1 MMGPLGSIIFKTR
14 RGVGKM
20 KNLIILTGMSGAG
33 KSVALDALE
42 DMGYFCIDNLPPVL
56 LPKIVELMESTNE
69 EMHDVALGIDLRG
82 QSMFENY
89 IHEINQLPLLK
100 DMKLSILFLDAA
112 DERLISRY
120 KETRRSHPLNKGI
133 TLTEAIREERD
144 ILTDLKGNATYIF
157 DTTDF
162 SPKDLKEEVYKY
174 LNRTKDSIFSVNVLS
189 FGFKHGLPKDAD
201 LVFDV
206 RFLPNP
212 YYIEELRK
220 KTGLDQEVY
229 DYVMKFNDTER
240 FYRKLA
246 DMLTFMLPLY
256 VKEGKSQLNIA
267 IGCTGG
273 QHRSVALVERL
284 SKRLKNKYKYEINTI
299 HRDAHIEGEVREKD

>member
-1 MMGPLGSIIFKTR
+1 
-14 RGVGKM
+14 M

-33 KSVALDALE
+33 KSVALDSLE
-42 DMGYFCIDNLPPVL
+42 DMGYFCIDNLPLVL

-82 QSMFENY
+82 QSMFEHY
-89 IHEINQLPLLK
+89 IHEINELPLLK
-100 DMKLSILFLDAA
+100 DIRLSILFLDAK

-120 KETRRSHPLNKGI
+120 KETRRSHPLNKGT
-133 TLTEAIREERD
+133 TLTGAIKEERE
-144 ILTDLKGNATYIF
+144 ILADLKVNATHVF
-157 DTTDF
+157 DTTDLK
-162 SPKDLKEEVYKY
+162 PKELKEAVYKY
-174 LNRTKDSIFSVNVLS
+174 LNKNSDSLFSVNLVS

-212 YYIEELRK
+212 YYIEALRK
-220 KTGLDQEVY
+220 KTGLDKEVY
-229 DYVMKFNDTER
+229 DYVMKFKDTER

-246 DMLTFMLPLY
+246 DMLAFMLPLY

-273 QHRSVALVERL
+273 QHRSVSLIERL
-284 SKRLKNKYKYEINTI
+284 SKRLNNKYNYEINTI
-299 HRDAHIEGEVREKD
+299 HRDAHIEGEIVEKN

>member
-1 MMGPLGSIIFKTR
+1 
-14 RGVGKM
+14 M

-33 KSVALDALE
+33 KSVALDSLE
-42 DMGYFCIDNLPPVL
+42 DMGYFCIDNLPLVL

-82 QSMFENY
+82 QSMFEHY
-89 IHEINQLPLLK
+89 IHEINELPLLK
-100 DMKLSILFLDAA
+100 DIRLSILFLDAK

-120 KETRRSHPLNKGI
+120 KETRRSHPLNKGT
-133 TLTEAIREERD
+133 TLTGAIKEERE
-144 ILTDLKGNATYIF
+144 ILADLKVNATHVF
-157 DTTDF
+157 DTTDLK
-162 SPKDLKEEVYKY
+162 PKELKEAVYKY
-174 LNRTKDSIFSVNVLS
+174 LNKNSDSLFSVNLVS

-212 YYIEELRK
+212 YYIEALRK
-220 KTGLDQEVY
+220 KTGLDKEVY
-229 DYVMKFNDTER
+229 DYVMKFKDTER
-240 FYRKLA
+240 FYRHLA
-246 DMLTFMLPLY
+246 DMLAFMLPLY

-273 QHRSVALVERL
+273 QHRSVSLIERL
-284 SKRLKNKYKYEINTI
+284 SKRLNNKYNYEINTI
-299 HRDAHIEGEVREKD
+299 HRDAHIEGEIVEKN

>member
-1 MMGPLGSIIFKTR
+1 
-14 RGVGKM
+14 M
-20 KNLIILTGMSGAG
+20 KDLIILTGMSGAG

-69 EMHDVALGIDLRG
+69 EMHNVALGIDLRG
-82 QSMFENY
+82 QSMFERY
-89 IHEINQLPLLK
+89 IHEIHELPLQK
-100 DMKLSILFLDAA
+100 DMKLSILFLDAS

-120 KETRRSHPLNKGI
+120 KETRRSHPLNKGT
-133 TLTEAIREERD
+133 TLTEAIREERE
-144 ILTDLKGNATYIF
+144 ILADLKGIATFVF
-157 DTTDF
+157 DTTEH
-162 SPKDLKEEVYKY
+162 SPKGLKEEVYKY
-174 LNRTKDSIFSVNVLS
+174 LNKNKDTLFTVNLLS

-212 YYIEELRK
+212 YYIEALRK

-229 DYVMKFNDTER
+229 DYVMKFKDTER

-273 QHRSVALVERL
+273 QHRSVSLVERL
-284 SKRLKNKYKYEINTI
+284 SKRLNNKYKYEINTI
-299 HRDAHIEGEVREKD
+299 HRDAHIEGVIHEKD